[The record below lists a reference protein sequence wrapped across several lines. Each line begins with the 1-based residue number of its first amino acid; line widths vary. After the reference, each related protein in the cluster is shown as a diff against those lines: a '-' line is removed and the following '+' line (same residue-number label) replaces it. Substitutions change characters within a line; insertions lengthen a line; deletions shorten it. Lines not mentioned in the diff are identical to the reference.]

1 MRSAIVTYN
10 IHRDQNNIPQGDV
23 WCLVKRVTVIV
34 FCNVDR
40 PITLLGVSCVEL
52 LSAFIVWGG
61 KQKSQQMQLFFTI
74 AKKRRTQFVKRRMYE
89 ESKRTNL
96 CDTTMKARNSSECT
110 TVK

>member
-1 MRSAIVTYN
+1 MRCAIVTYN

-74 AKKRRTQFVKRRMYE
+74 AKKGER
-89 ESKRTNL
+89 SL
-96 CDTTMKARNSSECT
+96 
-110 TVK
+110 